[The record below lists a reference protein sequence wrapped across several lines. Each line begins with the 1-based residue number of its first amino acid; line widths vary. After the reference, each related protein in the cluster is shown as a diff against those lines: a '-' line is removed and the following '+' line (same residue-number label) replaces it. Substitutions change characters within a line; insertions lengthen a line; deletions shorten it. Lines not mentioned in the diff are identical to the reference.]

1 MWTDLHLHT
10 IASDGELDPVRLLE
24 RAAVCG
30 IARLS
35 ITDHDTFAAYRWRD
49 GAVREAACRLGV
61 ELLVGIEL
69 DTTLEGREVHL
80 LGYALDPEA
89 PALAEHLCTVRQ
101 ARSDRARGASW
112 RSSTSCWE
120 RGRSERSRSSSK
132 AATCRCVPT
141 SSVRSSPRAASAA
154 TAKAGAWFREHAPPG
169 HVPKPELV
177 RAIAMVH
184 GAGGW
189 AVLAH
194 PGYYW
199 KAGLPILDRLAPLR
213 AAGLDGVELDYP
225 YASSSPE
232 VFPNDDAE
240 RFVAELGPRAEAL
253 GLRLTRGS
261 DIHFSADF
269 DRVYGSP
276 R

>member
-10 IASDGELDPVRLLE
+10 IASDGELHPVRLLE

-69 DTTLEGREVHL
+69 ETTLEGREVHL

-120 RGRSERSRSSSK
+120 RGRSERSSAFVEGRDMPMRPHFIRPLVAQGRFGSYGEG
-132 AATCRCVPT
+132 RRV
-141 SSVRSSPRAASAA
+141 VPRA
-154 TAKAGAWFREHAPPG
+154 
-169 HVPKPELV
+169 
-177 RAIAMVH
+177 
-184 GAGGW
+184 
-189 AVLAH
+189 
-194 PGYYW
+194 
-199 KAGLPILDRLAPLR
+199 R
-213 AAGLDGVELDYP
+213 AARTR
-225 YASSSPE
+225 AQ
-232 VFPNDDAE
+232 A
-240 RFVAELGPRAEAL
+240 RAGPRDRDGPRRGGL
-253 GLRLTRGS
+253 GRPGAPWLLLESG
-261 DIHFSADF
+261 
-269 DRVYGSP
+269 
-276 R
+276 